1 MRDGTRLTPVSA
13 SATRKPPAS
22 APANRRSVMPTPVM
36 SMPMISGSDSIEK
49 EKSMGM
55 ARAPRRPPAPVA
67 WLLRRVGLRGRRHRL
82 HLEVALQLVDGA
94 FAHPLVVDAGQLA
107 RLVQRGDRL
116 VDGRQQLR
124 LALLDDDADML
135 GGGGRSEA
143 RRVGKESWSVRWSRC
158 DKEE

>member
-67 WLLRRVGLRGRRHRL
+67 WLLRRVGLRVRLKRL
-82 HLEVALQLVDGA
+82 HHEVVLHLVVGA
-94 FAHPLVVDAGQLA
+94 FAHLFVVDARQLA
-107 RLVQRGDRL
+107 LLVQRGDCL
-116 VDGRQQLR
+116 VVGRQQIR
-124 LALLDDDADML
+124 LALHDDDADML
-135 GGGGRSEA
+135 GVGGLLQQGGGFA
-143 RRVGKESWSVRWSRC
+143 L
-158 DKEE
+158 